1 MKNFL
6 KVASALALSFT
17 FMAAHA
23 QQGDGKMMKKDE
35 KTNAKMVKKTGKM
48 ANDKPMTKSGK
59 MMKHDAKMGAKME
72 TKDKM

>member
-23 QQGDGKMMKKDE
+23 QQGDGKMMKKEE
-35 KTNAKMVKKTGKM
+35 KT
-48 ANDKPMTKSGK
+48 DGK
-59 MMKHDAKMGAKME
+59 MMKHDGKMHGDKMVKKEGKAVKKDAKME
-72 TKDKM
+72 TKEKM